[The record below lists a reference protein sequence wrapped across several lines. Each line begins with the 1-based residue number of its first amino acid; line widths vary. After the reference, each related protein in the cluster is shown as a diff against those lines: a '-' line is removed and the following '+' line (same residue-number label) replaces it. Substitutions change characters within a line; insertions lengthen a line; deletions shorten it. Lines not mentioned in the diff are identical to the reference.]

1 MYDNLK
7 KDFSKLMQVLE
18 EKESYVAA
26 LEDKLREADYEV
38 SCLYTLSS

>member
-1 MYDNLK
+1 MYQTLK
-7 KDFSKLMQVLE
+7 NDFSALTQVLE

-38 SCLYTLSS
+38 SCIYLLSS